1 MAVGYDAKT
10 LTLAAA
16 TAQNLAAL
24 LLAEGYGGS
33 MAGSFLELEDVNS
46 LGDVFHGGSSAVSA
60 ATGRPLT
67 LYSRQAGSPGN
78 AVDPSRIWLFST
90 AGGDIGCTFEPM

>member
-1 MAVGYDAKT
+1 MAQAFSKSTV
-10 LTLAAA
+10 TLAVA

-24 LLAEGYGGS
+24 LAAEGYTGS
-33 MAGSFLELEDVNS
+33 MAGSFLEIEDNVP
-46 LGDVFHGGSSAVSA
+46 LGDVFWGGDNTVDA

-67 LYSRQAGSPGN
+67 VPFSRTAQMG

-90 AGGDIGCTFEPM
+90 AGGDISVSFEPL